1 MNTPR
6 TLQEAI
12 IYFSDPD
19 RAFEFAVKLR
29 WPDGKVH
36 CPRCSSESNYAITRK
51 TKKGTARLWLCR
63 GCNRQFTLK
72 VNTIFED
79 SAVTLDKWM
88 TAFWMLVNCKNG
100 VSSMEIHRTLG
111 VTQKTA
117 WFMLQR
123 LRTAL
128 HNRTFGATK
137 KMGGPDSELEADET
151 YVGGRTEYMHRNK
164 REKVE
169 GLGPFKNKTIVQGI
183 LDRNLRQV
191 RAHVVPNVSR
201 EVLQAAILKNVGY
214 GSKIYTDSA
223 VAYESGLNWRFVHD
237 VVNKSEGYVRG
248 RVHTNGMENFWSLL
262 KRGLKGTYVAVEP
275 FHLYRYIDEQV
286 FRYNNRATKERPT
299 NDADRFALAMSQV
312 AGRRLTYSELTGKDG
327 SPRHAPTRAW
337 EAENIKYP
345 F

>member
-1 MNTPR
+1 MKAPK
-6 TLQEAI
+6 TLQQAI
-12 IYFSDPD
+12 VYFSDPD
-19 RAFEFAVKLR
+19 RAFEYACKLR
-29 WPDGKVH
+29 WPDGKIV
-36 CPRCSSESNYAITRK
+36 CPRCSSDKHYPIRSGDR
-51 TKKGTARLWLCR
+51 RLWLCR
-63 GCNRQFTLK
+63 DCNKQFTLK

-79 SAVTLDKWM
+79 SPVSLDKWM

-100 VSSMEIHRTLG
+100 VSSMEIHRTVG

-128 HNRTFGATK
+128 HNRTFGSTK

-151 YVGGRTEYMHRNK
+151 FIGGQTKNMHKSRRAK
-164 REKVE
+164 IE
-169 GLGPFKNKTIVQGI
+169 GAGPYQNKTIVQGI

-191 RAHVVPNVSR
+191 RATVVPNVTR
-201 EVLQAAILKNVGY
+201 ETLQSVILKNVRY
-214 GSKIYTDSA
+214 GSKLYTDSA

-237 VVNKSEGYVRG
+237 IVNKSEGYVRG

-275 FHLYRYIDEQV
+275 FHLFRYIDEQV
-286 FRYNNRATKERPT
+286 FRYNNRKDGDVKLT
-299 NDADRFALAMSQV
+299 DADRFARAMSQV

-327 SPRHAPTRAW
+327 SPRHAATGTGQTP
-337 EAENIKYP
+337 KYVP